1 MSNINAVP
9 FLRKLS
15 EKISKV
21 LRRDMIELESLQ
33 KSPRS
38 TVQYAKMGFEK
49 FADFLIDECFAFD
62 YTFGIYIRSLNS
74 IRAIKKVEKPQLNWH
89 INPISN
95 LFNFAHANNNFAV
108 SIALTNSRKE
118 VLVSMIYLPAID
130 TLYYAQKHK
139 GSYKVDHMGNLM
151 RVSVANRSI
160 KDVIIS
166 GVGRSALDK
175 FQSLIDPRQSK
186 LEISG
191 CMLIDSVNLANG
203 KIDLVVSIKDWKI
216 SCYAA
221 ELIITEAGGAFEKE
235 EADNLD
241 QLNII
246 AGNSNLLKNFE
257 IE

>member
-1 MSNINAVP
+1 MSNINAIP
-9 FLRKLS
+9 FLRQLS
-15 EKISKV
+15 EKIAKV

-33 KSPRS
+33 KSPLS
-38 TVQYAKMGFEK
+38 AIKYAKIGFEK
-49 FADFLIDECFAFD
+49 FSDFLIDECFAFD
-62 YTFGIYIRSLNS
+62 RSFGIYIKGLNS
-74 IRAIKKVEKPQLNWH
+74 IRAIKKVEKPTLNWH

-108 SIALTNSRKE
+108 SIALTNSKKE
-118 VLVSMIYLPAID
+118 VLAAMIYLPSFD
-130 TLYYAQKHK
+130 TLYYAQRHR
-139 GSYKVDHMGNLM
+139 GCYKVDHMGNLM

-166 GVGRSALDK
+166 GVGRSALEK
-175 FQSLIDPRQSK
+175 FQSLVDIRQSK

-191 CMLIDSVNLANG
+191 CMLIDSINLASG
-203 KIDLVVSIKDWKI
+203 KIDFMVYNRDWRI

-221 ELIITEAGGAFEKE
+221 ELLIKEAGGAFEKQE
-235 EADNLD
+235 TDDLD

-246 AGNSNLLKNFE
+246 AGNNALLKNFE